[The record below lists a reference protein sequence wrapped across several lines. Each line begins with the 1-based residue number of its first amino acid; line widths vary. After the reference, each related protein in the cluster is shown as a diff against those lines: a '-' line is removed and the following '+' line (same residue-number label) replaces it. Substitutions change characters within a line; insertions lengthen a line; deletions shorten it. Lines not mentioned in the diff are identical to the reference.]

1 MARHYSV
8 FGGRAEG
15 ARKERMAAS
24 KQFVDGAFAN
34 TSPLKGPGL
43 KGNPLPLMGEYFF
56 NKTAVTPPGPLPVHD
71 PRASWQTANETGLR
85 VTWLGHSTT
94 LLELDG
100 FRVLTDPV
108 WGQRASPLGFAG
120 PKRFHEVPVRIA
132 DLPRLDAVLI
142 SHDHYDHLC
151 FHTLRELAALEVP
164 FVTSLGVG
172 AHLESWGI
180 APARIIELDWWQ
192 SRDLRGIQ
200 IHSVPNQ
207 HYSNRGSSDSNG
219 SLWSAWVIKSA
230 AGYAYFGGDT
240 GYGPHFTHVFER
252 FGAPRV
258 AVLPIGAYLP
268 EALMRPIHMSP
279 RDAVQAAT
287 DLHAPLSVPMHF
299 GTFALADDG
308 EFEAPTEV
316 QRVSKETGVPFKV
329 LGFGES
335 VDVP

>member
-1 MARHYSV
+1 MSDHFDGERFATPVEAPGASVSPPALGSVLSWSLTRHPEPWSAY
-8 FGGRAEG
+8 RDEA
-15 ARKERMAAS
+15 
-24 KQFVDGAFAN
+24 
-34 TSPLKGPGL
+34 
-43 KGNPLPLMGEYFF
+43 
-56 NKTAVTPPGPLPVHD
+56 PGPRPVREV
-71 PRASWQTANETGLR
+71 PTGAMR
-85 VTWLGHSTT
+85 VTFINHATT
-94 LLELDG
+94 LIQLDG
-100 FRVLTDPV
+100 VNVLTDPI
-108 WGQRASPLGFAG
+108 WSERCSPVAFTG
-120 PKRFHEVPVRIA
+120 PRRVRPPGIRFE
-132 DLPRLDAVLI
+132 DLPRIDVVVL
-142 SHDHYDHLC
+142 SHNHYDHLDLP
-151 FHTLRELAALEVP
+151 TLQRLANRWPNAQFFAGLGNAALLRANGLTT
-164 FVTSLGVG
+164 VT
-172 AHLESWGI
+172 
-180 APARIIELDWWQ
+180 ELDWWQ

-240 GYGPHFTHVFER
+240 GYGPHFTHVYER